1 VLLNLLSNSVN
12 HTQRNGKILIKV
24 IYFNKKYDDNDY
36 LLVSVSDNGEGIQK
50 EKRKNLFKLFG

>member
-1 VLLNLLSNSVN
+1 MLLNLLSNSVN